1 MGVFGLQFAASF
13 GESSFIPA
21 GDDEITSFCG
31 QRAGYG
37 QTNSLAR
44 PGDEGDFATEIL
56 GTLLYARRQWRL
68 IPSIVRS
75 TRLYSAIRSS
85 GAHCQTRIV
94 QVMMSFIT
102 MACAYATGSEDRSA
116 ADLDRQEVRVR

>member
-31 QRAGYG
+31 QRTGYG

-68 IPSIVRS
+68 IPR
-75 TRLYSAIRSS
+75 
-85 GAHCQTRIV
+85 
-94 QVMMSFIT
+94 
-102 MACAYATGSEDRSA
+102 
-116 ADLDRQEVRVR
+116 

>member
-21 GDDEITSFCG
+21 GDDEITSVCG

-68 IPSIVRS
+68 IPSMRAQHEIVLCNSVLRCTLSNHNRS
-75 TRLYSAIRSS
+75 GHDVIYYYDGAETAAGSPQSA
-85 GAHCQTRIV
+85 
-94 QVMMSFIT
+94 
-102 MACAYATGSEDRSA
+102 
-116 ADLDRQEVRVR
+116 